1 MKDTFCSYYTNSE
14 DITSYM
20 VSKIGISDGDTILE
34 PSAGE
39 GIFIDEIIKNKQQF
53 RIDALDINSNAIRI
67 LKEKYKDTPNVTVR
81 ETDTLLDKELDEYG
95 AGASQ
100 LWLKQTDTLFD
111 IQLDCFSSIGGHY
124 SKVIGNPPYGAWQ
137 DYEKRDLLK
146 KKYAGHYVKETYSLF
161 LLRCISVLKMNGR
174 LSFIIPD
181 TYLFLNMHKSLR
193 RLLLTKT
200 KIEEILIF
208 PSNFFPGVSFG
219 YSNLSIITLQRC
231 DAETALNNSIRI
243 VRGFKNSSEFKYLLY
258 TEAKLPSYFEV
269 FNLNQRS
276 VWENEDSRFILA
288 QKNTST
294 MIKSSTVIL
303 GDVADVVTGFYTGD
317 NTRFI
322 RALNKQVKGSKKYE
336 IIDPDEI
343 HDCTSLSGI
352 PNVDIGYIP
361 YIKNAS
367 QRRYIRENDEWFVR
381 WDKPTIDFYN
391 NNKKSRFQNS
401 GYYFKTGIGIP
412 MVKSKTIRAFL
423 MENRVFDQ
431 AIVGIFPHN
440 PMKINYLLALMNS
453 DIVNTLIHTIN
464 PTANNSANYVK
475 QIPYFEPDETT
486 LKHIDNLV
494 EDIKETVSVGNIG
507 KVDSIHEELNAIFSK
522 IYS

>member
-1 MKDTFCSYYTNSE
+1 MIVAKFGGTSLADGARFRHVAEIIRADPNRRYVVVSAPGKRCDSDIKVTDLLYRFQQSGNQADFAPIEARFREIVEDLGISLDLSE
-14 DITSYM
+14 DFAEMKQLPHNADYLASCGEY
-20 VSKIGISDGDTILE
+20 L
-34 PSAGE
+34 SARIMAAFLDWPFVDAE
-39 GIFIDEIIKNKQQF
+39 ECVFFDEQGN
-53 RIDALDINSNAIRI
+53 
-67 LKEKYKDTPNVTVR
+67 
-81 ETDTLLDKELDEYG
+81 LDEVKTRH
-95 AGASQ
+95 A
-100 LWLKQTDTLFD
+100 LF
-111 IQLDCFSSIGGHY
+111 
-124 SKVIGNPPYGAWQ
+124 
-137 DYEKRDLLK
+137 EK
-146 KKYAGHYVKETYSLF
+146 
-161 LLRCISVLKMNGR
+161 
-174 LSFIIPD
+174 
-181 TYLFLNMHKSLR
+181 LR
-193 RLLLTKT
+193 RLPHAVL
-200 KIEEILIF
+200 
-208 PSNFFPGVSFG
+208 PGYYGVMPDGQIHTFSRG
-219 YSNLSIITLQRC
+219 GSDISGALVASAM
-231 DAETALNNSIRI
+231 DAQVYENWTDVDGMLVTDPRI
-243 VRGFKNSSEFKYLLY
+243 VPQAAPLRAITY
-258 TEAKLPSYFEV
+258 
-269 FNLNQRS
+269 QRS

-294 MIKSSTVIL
+294 LIKSSTVIL
-303 GDVADVVTGFYTGD
+303 SDVADVVTGFYTGD

-494 EDIKETVSVGNIG
+494 EDIKVTVSVGNIG
-507 KVDSIHEELNAIFSK
+507 KVDSIHEELNSIFSK